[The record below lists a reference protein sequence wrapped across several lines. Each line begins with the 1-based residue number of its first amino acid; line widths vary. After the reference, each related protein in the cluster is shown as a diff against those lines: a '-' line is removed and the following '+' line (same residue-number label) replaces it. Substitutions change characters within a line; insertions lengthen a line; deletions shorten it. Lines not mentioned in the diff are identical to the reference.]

1 MFKKLLPKEE
11 YFSEALYTFDIGQND
26 ITAGYKLNMTT
37 EQVKAYIPDVLG
49 QFSSV
54 IRVSNSFNLIIKPY
68 AFENFSMMYE
78 MKILLVI

>member
-26 ITAGYKLNMTT
+26 LTAGYKLNMTT
-37 EQVKAYIPDVLG
+37 EQVKGYIPDVLN

-54 IRVSNSFNLIIKPY
+54 IRVTHSFGLISNLMHLRIFL
-68 AFENFSMMYE
+68 
-78 MKILLVI
+78 